1 MARFLT
7 TTDGG
12 ASLTALDLSS
22 NRIGCGGAENLA
34 AALPRHAALTQLC
47 LRNNGIA
54 SAGAAA
60 LVRALACPEATEE
73 SVRVEREREEREMER
88 ECVYVCVC
96 VCVCAGVQRLVLESA
111 ALAACLAEREKES
124 GASRGRYHRNKHL
137 DSQRRWGPGH

>member
-1 MARFLT
+1 VARFLA

-54 SAGAAA
+54 TAGAAA

-73 SVRVEREREEREMER
+73 SVRVEREREERERGRER
-88 ECVYVCVC
+88 ERECVCVYVCVH
-96 VCVCAGVQRLVLESA
+96 AGIQRLVLESV
-111 ALAACLAEREKES
+111 ALAA
-124 GASRGRYHRNKHL
+124 
-137 DSQRRWGPGH
+137 